1 MQTGWVE
8 KIASSQNVVKLDDNG
23 VLSGSG
29 RSGCGSRKEE
39 ESRRRRVHNP
49 GALHPQSGL
58 QSLRRT
64 GALTYDHKK
73 AHCAVKHDPIRGL
86 APLSDSRSE
95 RKATTQQ

>member
-1 MQTGWVE
+1 MTT
-8 KIASSQNVVKLDDNG
+8 DNG
-23 VLSGSG
+23 VLSASG

-64 GALTYDHKK
+64 GALVPTTTKK
-73 AHCAVKHDPIRGL
+73 PTVQSSMIRVVVLLRRPIPG
-86 APLSDSRSE
+86 PN
-95 RKATTQQ
+95 